1 MMRRVLLPISLVGLA
16 ACATVDP
23 DTGIREVDREI
34 ASRGA
39 PAALTGTDRGDSD
52 IDLDSPDAA
61 ARVALLENP
70 RIGALLAALTAAEAD
85 RAQATALPNPVLEIA
100 AGFEDGES
108 TELELGLVQSLVA
121 LVNRGRRI
129 ERADAEAT
137 ARRFETA
144 QAILRIVAD
153 AEHAWVDAVAAG
165 QREYQTGRLAA
176 SADAAL
182 DFTQRLHAAGNIDA
196 LTLERARARNAS
208 AQADLEAAIS
218 ARRVAEQ
225 SLRNLL
231 AMEADGEALRLR
243 PRLPDPD
250 GGSVERAES
259 EDLGLAARRA
269 RIESLA
275 AAAGIADTAGWFDE
289 FAIGVHGE
297 RGDGDWRVGPS
308 LELSL
313 PVFDA
318 GGPRRVRARARLE
331 QAAHEYTAAAL
342 ERETTLARLRAQVEH
357 SRAKVARYTEGVLP
371 AHTGVVEQA
380 MRQHNAMQIGVF
392 DLLDAHDDRAGAW
405 TDYIDALSDYWHARI
420 ELDLALAGAASW

>member
-1 MMRRVLLPISLVGLA
+1 MMRRVFLPITLVGLA

-23 DTGIREVDREI
+23 DAGIRELDREI

-39 PAALTGTDRGDSD
+39 PAALTGADRGVVDT
-52 IDLDSPDAA
+52 DLDSPAAA
-61 ARVALLENP
+61 ARITLIANP
-70 RIGALLAALTAAEAD
+70 RVAALLAALTVSEAD
-85 RAQATALPNPVLEIA
+85 RAQAAALPNPVLELA

-108 TELELGLVQSLVA
+108 TELEIGLVQSLVA
-121 LVNRGRRI
+121 LVNRGRRV
-129 ERADAEAT
+129 ERADAEA
-137 ARRFETA
+137 AAHRFETA
-144 QAILRIVAD
+144 HAILRIVAD

-165 QREYQTGRLAA
+165 QREYQHDRLAA

-196 LTLERARARNAS
+196 LTLERARARHAS
-208 AQADLEAAIS
+208 AQADLEAASS

-225 SLRNLL
+225 VLRNLL
-231 AMEADGEALRLR
+231 AMEADGDALRLR
-243 PRLPDPD
+243 PRLPEPAD
-250 GGSVERAES
+250 GTPGSGEN

-297 RGDGDWRVGPS
+297 RDDGDWRVGPS

-331 QAAHEYTAAAL
+331 QAAHEYAAAVL
-342 ERETTLARLRAQVEH
+342 DRETTLARLRAQVEH
-357 SRAKVARYTEGVLP
+357 SRAKVAHFTEGVLP
-371 AHTGVVEQA
+371 AHARVVEQA

-392 DLLDAHDDRAGAW
+392 DLLDAHDERAGAW
-405 TDYIDALSDYWHARI
+405 ADYIDALSDYWHARI
-420 ELDLALAGAASW
+420 ELDLAIAGAASW